1 LAGFDFSCGT
11 PVKMLDVTAGG
22 AGDVSAA
29 FVDYSAGAN
38 RALIESA
45 FTKTPFL
52 REVPAGARDAM
63 AAHPETTSSCAAA
76 S

>member
-1 LAGFDFSCGT
+1 
-11 PVKMLDVTAGG
+11 MLDVTSGR
-22 AGDVSAA
+22 AGDVGGALLDYTAA
-29 FVDYSAGAN
+29 AN

-52 REVPAGARDAM
+52 REVPSATKDTL
-63 AAHPETTSSCAAA
+63 AAHPSVTSSCIPA